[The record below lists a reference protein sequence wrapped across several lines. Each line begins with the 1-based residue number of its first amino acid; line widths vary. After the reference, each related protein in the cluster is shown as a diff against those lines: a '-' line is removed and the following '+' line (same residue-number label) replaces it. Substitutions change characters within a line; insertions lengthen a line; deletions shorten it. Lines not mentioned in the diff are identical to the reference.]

1 MSIKKWVKEMCFDLN
16 FEKLVHLHP
25 KIKHAIH
32 KYVSD
37 LLKTHEH
44 FEKKWLAELIIDF
57 IDMLHLKGEFNYD
70 VDINTFNHGKQIEIK
85 RELSLIQRMS
95 QRLSERMPQRLTER
109 MTDDKIISMFN
120 LSKQP
125 LSIFYNTTL
134 QNAGNFINKIKGN
147 PKWFFNGI
155 LQTGQNDSH
164 ILQIKGKKTEYYNLQ
179 GGIWPESDLVNYIS
193 TMLHNKIDIFV
204 TKESSWG
211 IHEVVSIVIALRV
224 LQKGGFLFMK
234 IDPIFTIF
242 KIKLLYMLSE
252 CFEHFNLHID
262 NGSMFVTG
270 RNCKPLSVRQN
281 VIDQLMRIVE
291 ERHFDMTADLL
302 TTTVTEE
309 KYVLFQ
315 YFAYASLNSSNLQK

>member
-1 MSIKKWVKEMCFDLN
+1 MSIKEWVKEMCVDLN
-16 FEKLVHLHP
+16 FEKLVYLHP

-37 LLKTHEH
+37 LLKTHED

-85 RELSLIQRMS
+85 RELSLTQRMP
-95 QRLSERMPQRLTER
+95 QRMPERMPQR

-120 LSKQP
+120 ISKKP
-125 LSIFYNTTL
+125 LSIFYNTTF
-134 QNAGNFINKIKGN
+134 QNVGNFINKIKGN
-147 PKWFFNGI
+147 PRWFFNGI

-164 ILQIKGKKTEYYNLQ
+164 ILQIKEGKKTEYYNLH
-179 GGIWPESDLVNYIS
+179 GGIWPESYLVNYIS

-204 TKESSWG
+204 SKESSWD

-242 KIKLLYMLSE
+242 KIKLLYMISE

-281 VIDQLMRIVE
+281 VIDQLMRIVDE
-291 ERHFDMTADLL
+291 SPLDMTADLL

-315 YFAYASLNSSNLQK
+315 YFAYAFHA